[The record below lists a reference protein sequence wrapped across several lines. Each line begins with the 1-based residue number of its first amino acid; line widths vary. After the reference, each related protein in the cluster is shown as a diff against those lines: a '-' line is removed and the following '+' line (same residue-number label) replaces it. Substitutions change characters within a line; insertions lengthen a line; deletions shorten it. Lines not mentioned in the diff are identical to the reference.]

1 MRSISIPFQFANG
14 KVVETEND
22 DKIARQRIVDVLA
35 TDKYERVMR
44 PDYGADIKSLLFEPL
59 DPLIFADFRVDAIRD
74 INDYVSN
81 AKVTDLQVREGNP
94 IQQGGDAESTL
105 LVRVLYRTAA
115 MGAST
120 FVATITGNTIIT
132 EESII

>member
-1 MRSISIPFQFANG
+1 MRSISIPFQFSNG

-44 PDYGADIKSLLFEPL
+44 PDYGADIRSLLFEPL
-59 DPLIFADFRVDAIRD
+59 DPLIFADFRVDAIKD

-81 AKVTDLQVREGNP
+81 AKITDLQIREGNP
-94 IQQGGDAESTL
+94 IEQGDYAESTL
-105 LVRVLYRTAA
+105 SVRVLYRTAA

>member
-1 MRSISIPFQFANG
+1 MRSISIPFQFSNG

-44 PDYGADIKSLLFEPL
+44 PDYGADIRSLLFEPL
-59 DPLIFADFRVDAIRD
+59 DPLIFADFRVDAIKD

-81 AKVTDLQVREGNP
+81 AKITDLQIREGNP
-94 IQQGGDAESTL
+94 IQQGDYAESTL
-105 LVRVLYRTAA
+105 SVRVLYRTAA

>member
-35 TDKYERVMR
+35 TDKYERVNR
-44 PDYGADIKSLLFEPL
+44 PEYGADIRSLLFEPL
-59 DPLIFADFRVDAIRD
+59 DPLIFADFRVDAIKD

-81 AKVTDLQVREGNP
+81 AKITDLQIREGNP
-94 IQQGGDAESTL
+94 IYQGGDSESTL
-105 LVRVLYRTAA
+105 VVRVLYRTAA

>member
-22 DKIARQRIVDVLA
+22 DKIARQRIIDVLA

-44 PDYGADIKSLLFEPL
+44 PEYGADIKSLLFEPL
-59 DPLIFADFRVDAIRD
+59 DPLIFADFRVDAIKD

-81 AKVTDLQVREGNP
+81 AKVTDLQIREGNP
-94 IQQGGDAESTL
+94 IEQGGDSESTL
-105 LVRVLYRTAA
+105 LVRVLYKTAS
-115 MGAST
+115 MGTST

-132 EESII
+132 EESTI

>member
-35 TDKYERVMR
+35 TDRYERVNR
-44 PDYGADIKSLLFEPL
+44 PEYGANIRSLLFEPL
-59 DPLIFADFRVDAIRD
+59 DPLIFADYRIDAIKD

-81 AKVTDLQVREGNP
+81 AKITDLQMREGNP
-94 IQQGGDAESTL
+94 AYQGGDSESTL
-105 LVRVLYRTAA
+105 VVRVVYRTAA
-115 MGAST
+115 MGTST
-120 FVATITGNTIIT
+120 FVARIGGTAILT
-132 EESII
+132 EESTI

>member
-1 MRSISIPFQFANG
+1 MRSISIPFQFSNG

-22 DKIARQRIVDVLA
+22 DKIARQRIVDVLS

-44 PDYGADIKSLLFEPL
+44 PEYGADIRSLLFEPL
-59 DPLIFADFRVDAIRD
+59 DPLIFADFRVDAIKD

-81 AKVTDLQVREGNP
+81 AKITDLQIREGSLL
-94 IQQGGDAESTL
+94 QQSGSEESTL
-105 LVRVLYRTAA
+105 LVRVLYTTAA